1 MVAGA
6 GMKPVKSK
14 NLTFKV
20 LLVLNDAPMHPQNH
34 GLTQPTIPVKLNVQ
48 EQNLTLEAAQV
59 WNYQNIQDALYQ

>member
-14 NLTFKV
+14 NPTFKV
-20 LLVLNDAPMHPQNH
+20 LLVLNDAPKHPQYH
-34 GLTQPTIPVKLNVQ
+34 GLTQITIQVELNVQ

-59 WNYQNIQDALYQ
+59 WNYQNIQDELYQ